1 MAPQLKRRGVIIETE
16 LEYRVGP
23 YFVLAV
29 NIISIDWAKLIQY
42 SHRLVNKKKNDWI
55 AQRKEDGKLPAE
67 TSAMASLIQ
76 LLFRLSQL
84 TRFEILAQA
93 LAWMYYLHWAI
104 YTPICW
110 ALFRYFINSTMHK
123 YILATVTD
131 GKLFLFHHMYFKGV
145 QITQAQN

>member
-23 YFVLAV
+23 FFVLAV
-29 NIISIDWAKLIQY
+29 NIISIDWTKLIQY
-42 SHRLVNKKKNDWI
+42 SHRLVNKKKDDWI
-55 AQRKEDGKLPAE
+55 AHRKDDGKLPAE
-67 TSAMASLIQ
+67 TSTLTSILQ
-76 LLFRLSQL
+76 TLFRLSQL
-84 TRFEILAQA
+84 TRFECLAQL

-110 ALFRYFINSTMHK
+110 FLFKYCINSTMHK

-131 GKLFLFHHMYFKGV
+131 GKPSLFRRVFHRSM
-145 QITQAQN
+145 